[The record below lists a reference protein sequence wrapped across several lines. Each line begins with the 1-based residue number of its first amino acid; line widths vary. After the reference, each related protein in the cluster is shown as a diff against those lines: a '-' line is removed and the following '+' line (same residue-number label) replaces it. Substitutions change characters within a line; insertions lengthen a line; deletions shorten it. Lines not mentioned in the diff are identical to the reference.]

1 MLEINR
7 ENRRKLAKKNRMVSE
22 AIKEVRGRETVEKML
37 VMLEQ
42 YRALWTRKNLLL
54 EKLTRSET
62 AKYYRLR
69 FTVYVLSLL
78 SRVFHKNDNA

>member
-7 ENRRKLAKKNRMVSE
+7 ENRRKLAKKSRLVSE

-42 YRALWTRKNLLL
+42 YRALRTRKNLLL
-54 EKLTRSET
+54 EKLTIGET
-62 AKYYRLR
+62 IKYYRLR
-69 FTVYVLSLL
+69 FTVYILAAL
-78 SRVFHKNDNA
+78 SRLFTKK